1 MSKGRRGL
9 VATVTETHVSQDRM
23 DATIARI
30 HADLEQGFDQQ
41 IRWIVGWMTGLVASA
56 AVMIIALVR

>member
-1 MSKGRRGL
+1 M
-9 VATVTETHVSQDRM
+9 ATVTETHVSQDRM